1 MSYVLRWAD
10 HQTRDP
16 SPGVRRRGQPDH
28 VEVYQDR
35 MISADVDPDMRAAQE
50 SMAKEIAS
58 VGKRRRQRPSVT
70 REQALERIDAD
81 GAGNLAHREYGRI
94 THRRVLGISSS
105 RVRYGARV
113 YYRSEGGEVLAM
125 EVGDLTEGPAMALR
139 DTHGTGA
146 IRRAI
151 EGVIRFVAA
160 VRCIEIDPVIGR
172 ATSGAK
178 RGTVSFVA
186 PWAAERFHRDRD
198 REPPW
203 AGTATR
209 SPAHYHDV
217 SERHA
222 WAASRG
228 ALPPSD
234 AVDCEIWIDTGRLP
248 GHWEQAAKDGY
259 RIPPRWAS
267 ARLVPLLTDPAIE
280 ITAQEDAA

>member
-50 SMAKEIAS
+50 SMAKEIAA
-58 VGKRRRQRPSVT
+58 VGKRRRQRPPVT

-94 THRRVLGISSS
+94 THRRDRSSS
-105 RVRYGARV
+105 RVRYGARI
-113 YYRSEGGEVLAM
+113 YYRSEGGEVLTM
-125 EVGDLTEGPAMALR
+125 EVGDLTEGPALALR

-160 VRCIEIDPVIGR
+160 VRCLTIVPRGPE
-172 ATSGAK
+172 
-178 RGTVSFVA
+178 RGTVKPVA
-186 PWAAERFHRDRD
+186 PCAADRFHRDREHEQRD
-198 REPPW
+198 S
-203 AGTATR
+203 TTTH
-209 SPAHYHDV
+209 SPARYHDV

-259 RIPPRWAS
+259 RIPPRWVS
-267 ARLVPLLTDPAIE
+267 ARLVPVLTDPAIE
-280 ITAQEDAA
+280 VTAQEDAA